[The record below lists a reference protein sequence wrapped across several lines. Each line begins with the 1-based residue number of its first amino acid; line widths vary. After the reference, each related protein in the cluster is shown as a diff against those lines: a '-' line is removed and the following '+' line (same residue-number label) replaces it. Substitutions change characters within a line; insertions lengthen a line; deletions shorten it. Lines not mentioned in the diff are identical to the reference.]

1 MDGADRRARHRRAR
15 RRLRLR
21 LRRRPD
27 RPAAPLQ
34 VATTLAY
41 PLGDIVLLSL
51 VVGIVALTRWRPG
64 RAWSLLLVG
73 LAAMA
78 VADVAYTLQST
89 DLGLPE
95 GAWIDPIYLIAAAC
109 LGAQAW
115 QRRTDD
121 DQGRRRASTAG
132 AS

>member
-1 MDGADRRARHRRAR
+1 MDGLIAALGTAALGSAFVFDFVADQTTGTSM
-15 RRLRLR
+15 
-21 LRRRPD
+21 
-27 RPAAPLQ
+27 Q

-41 PLGDIVLLSL
+41 PLGDIVMLSL
-51 VVGIVALTRWRPG
+51 IVGIVALTRWRPG

-95 GAWIDPIYLIAAAC
+95 GVWIDPIYLIAACC
-109 LGAQAW
+109 LGAAGLAAA
-115 QRRTDD
+115 TGALKPL
-121 DQGRRRASTAG
+121 GRATTAG